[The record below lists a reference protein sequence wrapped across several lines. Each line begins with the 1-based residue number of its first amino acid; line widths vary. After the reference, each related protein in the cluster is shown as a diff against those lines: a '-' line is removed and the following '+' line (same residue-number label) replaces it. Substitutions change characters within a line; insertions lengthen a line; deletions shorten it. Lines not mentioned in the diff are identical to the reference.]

1 MSVDPGRN
9 FQRDTLDIKDINGQ
23 RKTTIGDRGR
33 QILREPI
40 AGSQPS
46 QLTKL
51 IKANS
56 NLEVKDINKDGV
68 FETKR
73 TVNPLNPVYNW
84 RDQ

>member
-1 MSVDPGRN
+1 MLI
-9 FQRDTLDIKDINGQ
+9 T
-23 RKTTIGDRGR
+23 
-33 QILREPI
+33 
-40 AGSQPS
+40 

-56 NLEVKDINKDGV
+56 NLEVKDINKDGI

-84 RDQ
+84 RDQEDKGPNEQYG